1 MQDKNETQHFHVMH
15 NFFLHKQTIVCILN
29 IKKLTV
35 VQIKIDVC

>member
-15 NFFLHKQTIVCILN
+15 NFFCINKQLCVFKY
-29 IKKLTV
+29 KKLTV